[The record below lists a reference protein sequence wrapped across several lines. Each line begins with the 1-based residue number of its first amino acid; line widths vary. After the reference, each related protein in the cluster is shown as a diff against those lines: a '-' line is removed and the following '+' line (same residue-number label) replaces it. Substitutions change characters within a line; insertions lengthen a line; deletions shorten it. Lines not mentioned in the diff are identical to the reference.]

1 MQPLEPLD
9 SDKLTPRER
18 FRAAVLRKPLR
29 GRIPNFELVFFLTM
43 EAFGKVHPSH
53 RRYHQ
58 WDQMTEAER
67 ELHRLDCA
75 KLYVDTAQ
83 AYEHDAIMLHPN
95 PGGPDETLRLIDK
108 VRELSGDTYALL
120 LHGDATY
127 SIPSGENM
135 TDHAVWIMTKVDE
148 AKEKAERMVEAALAR
163 AGKLKAHGGLDGF
176 ALCADYC
183 FNTGPFLPP
192 DHFAEV
198 VTPYLRQ
205 LCDGYR
211 EMGFLSIKHTDGN
224 IMPILEQLVRAG
236 PDALHSLDPQAGVDI
251 AEVKRLVGD
260 RVALI
265 GNVNC
270 GLLTTGTD
278 AEMIASARY
287 AIRHGSTG
295 GGYVFATSN
304 CVFTGMPLRNYEL
317 ILDVWRREGFY
328 PAPA

>member
-1 MQPLEPLD
+1 MEPLD

-18 FRAAVLRKPLR
+18 FRAAVTRKPMR

-43 EAFGKVHPSH
+43 EAFGKVHPSQ
-53 RRYHQ
+53 RSYRQ
-58 WDQMTEAER
+58 WDQMTETER
-67 ELHRLDCA
+67 ELHRREMA
-75 KLYVDTAQ
+75 GIYVETARRF
-83 AYEHDAIMLHPN
+83 EHDAIHLHPN
-95 PGGPDETLRLIDK
+95 PGSFDETLRLIDN

-127 SIPSGENM
+127 SIPSGESM
-135 TDHAVWIMTKVDE
+135 TEHAVWIMTKVDE
-148 AKEKAERMVEAALAR
+148 AKDRAQQRVDSALERARKLA
-163 AGKLKAHGGLDGF
+163 GHGGLDGF

-192 DHFAEV
+192 DHFAV
-198 VTPYLRQ
+198 VVAPYLKQ

-224 IMPILEQLVRAG
+224 IMPILDQLAGAG

-278 AEMIASARY
+278 EEMVASARY
-287 AIRHGSTG
+287 AIRHGSPG
-295 GGYVFATSN
+295 GGYVFGTSN

-317 ILDVWRREGFY
+317 ILDVWRKEGVY
-328 PAPA
+328 PDRA